1 MRKLIMSAVLAA
13 ATAPIL
19 LIGAGAASAHAQYGE
34 FSASANGDG
43 ASSAGTF
50 SSAGDDYWG
59 HGYGYGWGH
68 WEGYHHG
75 WYHEGPSYLQ
85 TCAHADRDGASSG
98 LTATGVDA
106 TGHAYY
112 LQSAQDADSNG
123 ANSSTTGSRS

>member
-59 HGYGYGWGH
+59 HGYGWGH